1 MNRKKVFALI
11 CSLALAVSLVGC
23 RISPALIDPIYT
35 EDAAELA
42 PDYIVTKTVDNASQT
57 NQSQTRETDD
67 SDNHNTEQDKTLTEQ
82 DADGTSNSS
91 SSRKTDSANKNNDLT
106 KSQGKGTGSGNGT
119 STGTDSSGTDKTENQ
134 SGNGSGSGK
143 TSEDSKTNPGGDS
156 TNADNAPVK
165 NVQRKMLT
173 DGSGQQQDIP
183 KDVYYVTAVGEAA
196 PVVAMLGGV
205 SRMIGSSDDFISNS
219 IGSKIIAANKEA
231 DVKDWW
237 TGDGSSP
244 INDEDFKQ
252 LLMESPDVCF
262 EISGDS
268 TFTETQIEQLK
279 AHKIGYLT
287 LPALTS
293 SDNIKQAVQIVADAL
308 DVNTE
313 SQYSCQTIAQ
323 DYFNWMDNIQK
334 TVDGRKKDETYYSQY
349 VSEWRDDISYWRYHD
364 PSYDS
369 ANIVDYPSSL
379 NIVNGKG
386 SGIAIANMTDD
397 DTAFYEF
404 WKNAGVLDVAITE
417 ANNGYNMDNDAR
429 LAGYKKEALFP
440 YEGWLGGIILSDS
453 KYFTVTN
460 LELSVGSHNYR
471 PDRNWDNFLKGLSAS
486 RGVSLDIVRSD
497 LNKKSAHL
505 GGSAVYPA
513 IVVADKTIK
522 DKINSSP
529 LWKAGFLDNTVVEDF
544 AVDIGG
550 DYSIY
555 VNPVGFENWADG
567 GLEAPLESYWIQWRI
582 MGTMNQSQVRRTVG
596 DFYEKFFGL
605 TMSDADLDSIITG

>member
-1 MNRKKVFALI
+1 MTAGSVVPMSAMAADTNHVPTAAKTVNTKVVTATAHRAAAPLPEMLGANTPAGFGMINGSAPT
-11 CSLALAVSLVGC
+11 SANYAGNLALEVWGSNLNTNPDPYWWNYYYNFAADADHQSADALLNPAVSG
-23 RISPALIDPIYT
+23 SPIKADT
-35 EDAAELA
+35 
-42 PDYIVTKTVDNASQT
+42 TV
-57 NQSQTRETDD
+57 
-67 SDNHNTEQDKTLTEQ
+67 
-82 DADGTSNSS
+82 
-91 SSRKTDSANKNNDLT
+91 SAT
-106 KSQGKGTGSGNGT
+106 
-119 STGTDSSGTDKTENQ
+119 
-134 SGNGSGSGK
+134 
-143 TSEDSKTNPGGDS
+143 
-156 TNADNAPVK
+156 
-165 NVQRKMLT
+165 
-173 DGSGQQQDIP
+173 
-183 KDVYYVTAVGEAA
+183 Y
-196 PVVAMLGGV
+196 GGV
-205 SRMIGSSDDFISNS
+205 SVSLYKRPDILIG
-219 IGSKIIAANKEA
+219 
-231 DVKDWW
+231 
-237 TGDGSSP
+237 
-244 INDEDFKQ
+244 
-252 LLMESPDVCF
+252 
-262 EISGDS
+262 
-268 TFTETQIEQLK
+268 
-279 AHKIGYLT
+279 
-287 LPALTS
+287 
-293 SDNIKQAVQIVADAL
+293 
-308 DVNTE
+308 
-313 SQYSCQTIAQ
+313 
-323 DYFNWMDNIQK
+323 
-334 TVDGRKKDETYYSQY
+334 VD
-349 VSEWRDDISYWRYHD
+349 WRYHD

-497 LNKKSAHL
+497 LNKKSANL